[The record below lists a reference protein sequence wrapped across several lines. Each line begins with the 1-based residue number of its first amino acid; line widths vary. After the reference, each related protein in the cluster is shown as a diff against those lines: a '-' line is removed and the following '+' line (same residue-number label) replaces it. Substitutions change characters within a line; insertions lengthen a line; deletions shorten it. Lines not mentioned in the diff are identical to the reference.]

1 MMAIQNKVYMTAP
14 ELAEMLGVSLSKAY
28 RLIRQFNAELE
39 KMGYLTVQG
48 RVSRYYVEKRWYGLT
63 DDKEVS

>member
-1 MMAIQNKVYMTAP
+1 MAIQNKVYMTAP

-48 RVSRYYVEKRWYGLT
+48 RVSRYYVEKQWYGLT
-63 DDKEVS
+63 NDKEVS